1 MRRKITSLIP
11 NHTLNGVDSNIRR
24 HLKES
29 KELLELVREY
39 PRYVDSLERIS
50 AHCLMLWLFT
60 NNIEFSP
67 PAPFPI
73 SGAGGLS
80 LDQS

>member
-1 MRRKITSLIP
+1 MDMQSCLEPANYAKKDNSLIP

-39 PRYVDSLERIS
+39 PRYVDSLEKDIC
-50 AHCLMLWLFT
+50 A
-60 NNIEFSP
+60 
-67 PAPFPI
+67 
-73 SGAGGLS
+73 LS
-80 LDQS
+80 NALAVYE